1 MLRTGVVLLLVAS
14 ASALGND
21 TDPCTFGPGICP
33 VTKEN
38 VLDVIYFD
46 VADSY
51 SCQAHCKKVND
62 CHFFTMYG
70 IKDDPKDKMKCFL
83 FKTCDNLEPC
93 DECTTGSISLMSRH
107 YLKN

>member
-1 MLRTGVVLLLVAS
+1 MKWEGFLVTMLVAS
-14 ASALGND
+14 VTAFGND

-38 VLDVIYFD
+38 VIDIFYFD

-51 SCQAHCKKVND
+51 SCQEHCLDLKD

-70 IKDDPKDKMKCFL
+70 IKDSPLNHMKCFM
-83 FKTCDNLEPC
+83 FRTCDHLEPC
-93 DECTTGSISLMSRH
+93 EECTTGTNSHIAGDL
-107 YLKN
+107 